1 MGHARRAVEGD
12 VEDAEEVGS
21 STMGVSGRG
30 RTGVGRASAGG
41 IRGVERT
48 M

>member
-21 STMGVSGRG
+21 STMGIGGRG
-30 RTGVGRASAGG
+30 RTGVGRAGAGG
-41 IRGVERT
+41 VGGVERT